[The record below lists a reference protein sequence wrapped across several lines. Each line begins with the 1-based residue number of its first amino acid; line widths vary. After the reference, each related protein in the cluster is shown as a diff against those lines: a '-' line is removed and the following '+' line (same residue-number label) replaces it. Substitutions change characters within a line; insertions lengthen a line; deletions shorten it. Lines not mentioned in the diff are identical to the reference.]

1 MNLSRSAKSE
11 MVAALF
17 LGGLIALLLATP
29 ARSAETFRLDRIA
42 IARFTPTPDD
52 RLLLQHGVLNI
63 FDDVQWRGTQN
74 IARSPSVPEWA
85 LNRILVNVQAW
96 VAFHNLGG
104 EATANFEVRAGGI
117 RIPIGDQVFMAVGV
131 APNARNSTGRVINI
145 STRTRLDST
154 GDVVIAGFVIEDRPR
169 TVLVRA
175 VGPSL
180 ARFGVASPH
189 PDPWLAIKRGNQ
201 TIGGNDDWSNQQ
213 NVELVEKAT
222 ARVGAFP
229 LNTGSFD
236 AAKLMILPPGAYTVH
251 VSTDLINIRDRDV
264 LIEIYSV
271 PEDVFD

>member
-1 MNLSRSAKSE
+1 
-11 MVAALF
+11 
-17 LGGLIALLLATP
+17 
-29 ARSAETFRLDRIA
+29 
-42 IARFTPTPDD
+42 
-52 RLLLQHGVLNI
+52 
-63 FDDVQWRGTQN
+63 
-74 IARSPSVPEWA
+74 
-85 LNRILVNVQAW
+85 
-96 VAFHNLGG
+96 
-104 EATANFEVRAGGI
+104 VRAGGVH
-117 RIPIGDQVFMAVGV
+117 IPIGDQVYMAVGV
-131 APNARNSTGRVINI
+131 APNARNSTGSVINI

-201 TIGGNDDWSNQQ
+201 SIGGNDDWSNQQ
-213 NVELVEKAT
+213 NVELVEKAA

-236 AAKLMILPPGAYTVH
+236 AAKLMIFPPGAYTVH
-251 VSTDLINIRDRDV
+251 VSTDLINARDRDV
-264 LIEIYSV
+264 LIEVYSV